1 MSWTRL
7 SSNMIWTTI
16 AFACTR
22 IRPLFIFDN
31 ETINQMNPSRMRH
44 EPICGSTT
52 SVVPINK
59 WLGFTIYQ
67 VELDATN

>member
-16 AFACTR
+16 AFACTW

-31 ETINQMNPSRMRH
+31 ETINQMNPSRMRN
-44 EPICGSTT
+44 EPIRGSTT
-52 SVVPINK
+52 SAAPVDK
-59 WLGFTIYQ
+59 WLELTIGR